1 MTERLGIAGAG
12 AIACGLAACA
22 ARHGEVVLWAR
33 SDSSAERA
41 EETVHA
47 VCGRL
52 SGEANAKHV
61 KISTD
66 LGRLGDG
73 TTFLVEAIAEDL
85 ELKSRLLG
93 ELTVVADED
102 AILAT
107 TTSSLS
113 VQRLADASGAPERFV
128 ALHVFNPVPKMK
140 LVELA
145 FPQQAGAEIRSR
157 ARALCDH
164 LGKVPVEVP
173 DLPGFVV
180 NRLLFPYLFSAVEFL
195 EESGMPA
202 KDVDT
207 AMTLGA
213 GHPMGPLALLDFIGL
228 DVAEAIG
235 DAIGAPVPERVR
247 ALVAEGALGKKA
259 GRGLY
264 EY

>member
-1 MTERLGIAGAG
+1 MSERLGIAGAG

-33 SDSSAERA
+33 SDSSAQRA
-41 EETVHA
+41 EETVHK

-52 SGEANAKHV
+52 SGEVNAAHV
-61 KISTD
+61 QVSTD

-85 ELKSRLLG
+85 DLKRRLLG
-93 ELTVVADED
+93 ELTVVAGDD
-102 AILAT
+102 TVLAT

-113 VQRLADASGAPERFV
+113 VQRLAEATGVPERFV
-128 ALHVFNPVPKMK
+128 ALHVFNPVPRMK
-140 LVELA
+140 LIELA
-145 FPQQAGAEIRSR
+145 YPQQATPQTRER
-157 ARALCDH
+157 ARALCED
-164 LGKVPVEVP
+164 LGKVAVEVP

-180 NRLLFPYLFSAVEFL
+180 NRLLFPYLFDAVGFL
-195 EESGMPA
+195 ESSGMEP

-235 DAIGAPVPERVR
+235 DEIGTPVPDRIR
-247 ALVAEGALGKKA
+247 TLVEEGALGKKA

-264 EY
+264 DY